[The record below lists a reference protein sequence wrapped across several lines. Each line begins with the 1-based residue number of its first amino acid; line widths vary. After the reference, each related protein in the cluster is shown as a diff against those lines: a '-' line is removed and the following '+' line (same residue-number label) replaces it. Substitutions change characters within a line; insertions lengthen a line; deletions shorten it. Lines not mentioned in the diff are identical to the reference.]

1 MLRTSPRLSALLLA
15 TIVSA
20 AALSAVAAPPGDSLA
35 TRLAALRGE
44 VESLSE
50 QLRLL
55 TNDRRERRSAA
66 AARRAELEAEQRR
79 EALRLARL
87 QAERERLQT
96 EVKAATEREA
106 ALLPLVHKTLDQI
119 DAQMVS
125 GMPFRQ
131 TERRA
136 EVQGLRDQLDASTL
150 SPRQA
155 LLRAWSLMQD
165 ELKLTQQSALHRQT
179 LTVEGE
185 EVLADVVRLGM
196 ATLFFSTPDGR
207 VGSVASR
214 HGVWTVEVI
223 TEEHRRQAIEALFDA
238 HKKQLR
244 TGFFPMPLP
253 PLEQVVLEAPE
264 ASKAS
269 SAEGAQP

>member
-1 MLRTSPRLSALLLA
+1 
-15 TIVSA
+15 
-20 AALSAVAAPPGDSLA
+20 
-35 TRLAALRGE
+35 
-44 VESLSE
+44 
-50 QLRLL
+50 
-55 TNDRRERRSAA
+55 
-66 AARRAELEAEQRR
+66 
-79 EALRLARL
+79 
-87 QAERERLQT
+87 
-96 EVKAATEREA
+96 
-106 ALLPLVHKTLDQI
+106 
-119 DAQMVS
+119 
-125 GMPFRQ
+125 
-131 TERRA
+131 
-136 EVQGLRDQLDASTL
+136 
-150 SPRQA
+150 
-155 LLRAWSLMQD
+155 MQD

-253 PLEQVVLEAPE
+253 SLEQVVLEAPE